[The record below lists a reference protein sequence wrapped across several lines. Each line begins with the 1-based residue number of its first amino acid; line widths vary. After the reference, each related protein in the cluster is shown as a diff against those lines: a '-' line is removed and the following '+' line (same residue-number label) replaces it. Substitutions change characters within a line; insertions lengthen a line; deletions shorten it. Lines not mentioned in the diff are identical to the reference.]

1 MKTVEKIERK
11 LPVLKARKRVAAYA
25 RVSMESERMQHSLSA
40 QVSYYSALIQKNP
53 EWEYAGVFAD
63 YGISGTGTKK
73 RDEFN
78 HMLAECEAGNID
90 IILTKSIQR
99 FARNTVDLL
108 NTVRHLK
115 ELGIEVRFE
124 KEKINS
130 LSGDGELMLSI
141 LASFAQEE
149 SRSISENVKWGTI
162 KRFKQ
167 GIPNGKFSIFGYEW
181 QDDKLVIIPEEA
193 EIIRWMYAEYM
204 KGASRIEIGRALM
217 DRGIYTKKR
226 EQFRQMVADALDGKI
241 DLIITKS
248 VSRFARNTV
257 DSLTTIRKLK
267 EHNVEV
273 YFEKENIWTF
283 DSKGELLLTIM
294 SSLAQEE
301 SRSISENC
309 TWGQRKRFADG
320 KVTVPFKRF
329 LGYDM
334 GPDHNLVVNPEQA
347 KLVKRIYGMF
357 LQGQSPFQIARTL
370 TEEGIPSPGG
380 KDHWNPSNI
389 KSILTNEKYKGDA
402 LLQKSF
408 TVDFLTKKKKANE
421 GEIPQYYVKDNHEAI
436 IDPETFEMVQT
447 LMTTRTKGRNRKSS
461 VSIFSSKVKCGDC
474 GSWYGPKV
482 WHSNDAYRKVIWQC
496 NHKFDGQKCATP
508 TLTEDEIK
516 ELFLRAA
523 NQVIDQKEQFIAI
536 YEQVLSRSLDT
547 TALES
552 EISELE
558 AEINIAAELIEECIK
573 ENAHVALDQAEYQK
587 RYDALV
593 VRFDKAKARHTEVT
607 DLIAE
612 RMARKHQIEAYLK
625 NLRSR
630 EPLTEFRETDWLAM
644 VDYITVHSK
653 NDIRVTLK
661 DGTEI
666 KA

>member
-1 MKTVEKIERK
+1 MSDALLVIDMQEAYVGEHRFPYLKYNMPDLLTTVNGVID
-11 LPVLKARKRVAAYA
+11 AYA
-25 RVSMESERMQHSLSA
+25 DEKRLIVYIRNVMERSLLSRLSPFKVYEDTLESKLVEGLHVA
-40 QVSYYSALIQKNP
+40 SNHVFVKHAGDAFSNP
-53 EWEYAGVFAD
+53 QLHAF
-63 YGISGTGTKK
+63 
-73 RDEFN
+73 
-78 HMLAECEAGNID
+78 
-90 IILTKSIQR
+90 
-99 FARNTVDLL
+99 
-108 NTVRHLK
+108 LK
-115 ELGIEVRFE
+115 E
-124 KEKINS
+124 N
-130 LSGDGELMLSI
+130 
-141 LASFAQEE
+141 
-149 SRSISENVKWGTI
+149 
-162 KRFKQ
+162 
-167 GIPNGKFSIFGYEW
+167 
-181 QDDKLVIIPEEA
+181 
-193 EIIRWMYAEYM
+193 
-204 KGASRIEIGRALM
+204 
-217 DRGIYTKKR
+217 
-226 EQFRQMVADALDGKI
+226 
-241 DLIITKS
+241 
-248 VSRFARNTV
+248 
-257 DSLTTIRKLK
+257 
-267 EHNVEV
+267 NVEC

-283 DSKGELLLTIM
+283 DGKGELLLTIM

-320 KVTVPFKRF
+320 KVTVPFNRF

-402 LLQKSF
+402 LLQKTF

-447 LMTTRTKGRNRKSS
+447 LMATRKKGRNRKSS

-474 GSWYGPKV
+474 DSWYGPKV

-547 TALES
+547 TALEG
-552 EISELE
+552 ELSELE

-573 ENAHVALDQAEYQK
+573 ENAHVALDQTEYQK

-593 VRFDKAKARHTEVT
+593 ARFDKAKARHTEVT

-612 RMARKHQIEAYLK
+612 RTARKHQIETYLK
-625 NLRSR
+625 ELRSR

-653 NDIRVTLK
+653 DDIRVTFK

>member
-1 MKTVEKIERK
+1 M
-11 LPVLKARKRVAAYA
+11 
-25 RVSMESERMQHSLSA
+25 
-40 QVSYYSALIQKNP
+40 SYYSALIQKNP

-63 YGISGTGTKK
+63 EGITGT
-73 RDEFN
+73 N
-78 HMLAECEAGNID
+78 
-90 IILTKSIQR
+90 
-99 FARNTVDLL
+99 
-108 NTVRHLK
+108 
-115 ELGIEVRFE
+115 
-124 KEKINS
+124 
-130 LSGDGELMLSI
+130 
-141 LASFAQEE
+141 
-149 SRSISENVKWGTI
+149 
-162 KRFKQ
+162 
-167 GIPNGKFSIFGYEW
+167 
-181 QDDKLVIIPEEA
+181 
-193 EIIRWMYAEYM
+193 
-204 KGASRIEIGRALM
+204 
-217 DRGIYTKKR
+217 TKKR

-357 LQGQSPFQIARTL
+357 LQGQSPFQIARTM

-447 LMTTRTKGRNRKSS
+447 LMATRTKGRNRKSS
-461 VSIFSSKVKCGDC
+461 VSIFSS
-474 GSWYGPKV
+474 
-482 WHSNDAYRKVIWQC
+482 
-496 NHKFDGQKCATP
+496 
-508 TLTEDEIK
+508 
-516 ELFLRAA
+516 
-523 NQVIDQKEQFIAI
+523 KEQFIAI

-552 EISELE
+552 ELSDLE

-573 ENAHVALDQAEYQK
+573 ENAHVALDQDEYQK

-593 VRFDKAKARHTEVT
+593 ARFDKAKARHTEVT
-607 DLIAE
+607 DLIAD

-653 NDIRVTLK
+653 KDIWVTFK